1 MRYKRE
7 ESDKM
12 DSPIKIVIA
21 DDHSM
26 IREGLKQLL
35 ELDGD
40 IQVIGEAGDG
50 EECLEVIKKL
60 HPDVLLLDINM
71 PKKNGLDVLEELRAN
86 GSKQKVLILTI
97 HNEAEY
103 LMKAKEIGINGYV
116 LKDSES
122 TILKRAISIVNNDEE
137 YIDTAMIPLLHET
150 TKRYYDDE
158 DYELTKREKEVLKL
172 VCDGLYNKEI
182 ADKLGISEKTV
193 KNHVSNILRKFGVFD
208 RTQAV
213 IHAIRNNLLDLK

>member
-1 MRYKRE
+1 
-7 ESDKM
+7 M

-50 EECLEVIKKL
+50 EECLKVIEEL
-60 HPDVLLLDINM
+60 QPDVLLLDINM
-71 PKKNGLDVLEELRAN
+71 PKMNGLQMLEQLREN
-86 GSKQKVLILTI
+86 GSEQKVLILTI

-103 LMKAKEIGINGYV
+103 LIRAKEIGVNGYV

-122 TILKRAISIVNNDEE
+122 AILKKAIITVNNGEE
-137 YIDTAMIPLLHET
+137 YIDTAMLPLFNAMI
-150 TKRYYDDE
+150 KPGYYDDE

-182 ADKLGISEKTV
+182 ADRLGISEKTV
-193 KNHVSNILRKFGVFD
+193 KNHVSSILRKFGVFD

-213 IHAIRNNLLDLK
+213 IYAVRNSILDLK